1 MDSDA
6 GLAAA
11 LIHAL
16 DEVDAAAL
24 AAALAGLRAAAA
36 TWPTLPPPDLA
47 FVRSVADR
55 LPAGSAAAAIAAVK
69 LDELL
74 LAYHG
79 ARGHVV
85 ALQVIRTL
93 LDDLRAPLR
102 RTGASP
108 AQIDELLTDLPGD
121 LLGPRTTGAARILG
135 FSGRSTLAAWLRV
148 VAVRMLVE
156 RRRRAGAVIDDDD
169 VTLAQTATADLDPEL
184 ELLRRTYAREFREA
198 FAAAIAE
205 LAPEDR
211 ALLRQHHIDGVGL
224 DALALLHGVHRATAA
239 RRLAAARETI
249 FLKVRRRLLHDL
261 KVGNATVDSILRIV
275 QSDLDLSIERML

>member
-6 GLAAA
+6 ALAAA
-11 LIHAL
+11 LVHAL

-24 AAALAGLRAAAA
+24 AAASASLRAAAA
-36 TWPTLPPPDLA
+36 TWPALPPPDLA

-55 LPAGSAAAAIAAVK
+55 LPPGPAAAAIAAVK
-69 LDELL
+69 IDELL

-85 ALQVIRTL
+85 ALQAIRSL

-102 RTGASP
+102 RTGASA

-121 LLGPRTTGAARILG
+121 LCGPRSTGAPRILG
-135 FSGRSTLAAWLRV
+135 FTGRSTLSAWLRV
-148 VAVRMLVE
+148 VVVRTVID
-156 RRRRAGAVIDDDD
+156 RRRRAGAIIDDDE

-184 ELLRRTYAREFREA
+184 DLLRRTYAREFREA

-261 KVGNATVDSILRIV
+261 NVGNATVDSILRIV
-275 QSDLDLSIERML
+275 QSDLDLSIDRML